1 MQNTAYRFY
10 RQVQE
15 NTAAKCRRKSHRRP
29 AAAAAAAA
37 AAAKRPSR
45 PLALSPA
52 ARVACAAGLPD
63 RLAAPRRGHARR
75 PPSSRR
81 QRPGPRR
88 PRPGGRA
95 PPPAAR
101 AHQAYPSP
109 CRYMPGILSSAVEFC
124 EGAPCKNSQASD
136 LSKLHK
142 RLEDNFVK
150 NQAHPSTLNRL
161 PPPRRR
167 AAAPLRRRA
176 APTAYSVTPPQPTA
190 PRPRLALTAC
200 ACVYRAT
207 STTIL

>member
-29 AAAAAAAA
+29 TPPQPPQPPQPQPSPVAPQLVRGRPKGSLRLSAAT
-37 AAAKRPSR
+37 
-45 PLALSPA
+45 L
-52 ARVACAAGLPD
+52 VACPPRAGSAAGLG
-63 RLAAPRRGHARR
+63 APLRRRRRRRR
-75 PPSSRR
+75 PCS
-81 QRPGPRR
+81 PG
-88 PRPGGRA
+88 A
-95 PPPAAR
+95 
-101 AHQAYPSP
+101 SP

-124 EGAPCKNSQASD
+124 EGAPCKNSQAAD

-150 NQAHPSTLNRL
+150 NQARPSTLNR
-161 PPPRRR
+161 PPPPCRH
-167 AAAPLRRRA
+167 AAAPPRPHSLQRRL
-176 APTAYSVTPPQPTA
+176 APTAYRATPA
-190 PRPRLALTAC
+190 RMALTAC

>member
-88 PRPGGRA
+88 PRPRVRA

-150 NQAHPSTLNRL
+150 NQARPSTLNR
-161 PPPRRR
+161 PPPPCRH
-167 AAAPLRRRA
+167 AAAPPRPHSLQRRL
-176 APTAYSVTPPQPTA
+176 APTAYRATPA
-190 PRPRLALTAC
+190 RMALTAC